1 MTISREN
8 FRRIMGLDD
17 EEFEPYTAKDRP
29 PLYGGYEAV
38 YFDGWND
45 SNTSNND
52 FEDKEDG
59 PITHCD
65 PNDFEC
71 IIDELEPG
79 SDLPEIEIYDC
90 ETGEKTTIYTNIISQ
105 ATIPKKCTEPPTP
118 DHKCNYVRTR
128 GCSGCGLNVT
138 TCEFLTFSE
147 AQARFEEL
155 MIDYK
160 PCPYKECTPK
170 WTNNGW
176 RFVGSGWNRHET
188 YACLNKYGNT
198 VCVGAIARISTQ
210 LTCNC
215 RQDKNIQATA
225 TGFQYTCY
233 DTEEDRRTFECVSGC
248 IMYHGEEVEVEVCST
263 SYGISVRRKSNG
275 DWLFGTDNYG
285 RKL

>member
-17 EEFEPYTAKDRP
+17 DEFEPYTANDRP

-38 YFDGWND
+38 YFGDWNN
-45 SNTSNND
+45 SNTSNKD
-52 FEDKEDG
+52 FEDKEDE
-59 PITHCD
+59 PTTHCPPD
-65 PNDFEC
+65 DLDC
-71 IIDELEPG
+71 IIDDLEPG

-90 ETGEKTTIYTNIISQ
+90 ETGEKTIIYTNISK

-118 DHKCNYVRTR
+118 EHKCAYVLQR
-128 GCSGCGLNVT
+128 GCSGCGINIK

-155 MIDYK
+155 LINYM
-160 PCPYKECTPK
+160 PCPYKKCVPNWKHNKWILYPTGDYMRQDLYNCSNGAPCT
-170 WTNNGW
+170 
-176 RFVGSGWNRHET
+176 
-188 YACLNKYGNT
+188 
-198 VCVGAIARISTQ
+198 GALAYINSAHS
-210 LTCNC
+210 CNC

-233 DTEEDRRTFECVSGC
+233 DTAEDRRTFECVSGC
-248 IMYHGEEVEVEVCST
+248 ITYHGEEVEVEVCST
-263 SYGISVRRKSNG
+263 AYGISVRRKSNG